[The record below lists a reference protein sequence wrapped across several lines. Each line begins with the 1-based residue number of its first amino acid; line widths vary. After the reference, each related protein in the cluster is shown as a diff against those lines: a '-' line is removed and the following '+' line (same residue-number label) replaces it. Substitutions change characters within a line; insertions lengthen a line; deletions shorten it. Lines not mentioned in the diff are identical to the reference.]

1 MKHSVYMYFFVMAA
15 VTFAVRAIPVTLIQ
29 KQIKN
34 KFIKSFLYYVPYAT
48 LSVMTFPAIVTA
60 TQSAVS
66 GWLALAVGAV
76 TAWLGGDLFKVAVS
90 CCSVVFLAELFIV

>member
-1 MKHSVYMYFFVMAA
+1 MKHSVYLYFFVMAA

-34 KFIKSFLYYVPYAT
+34 RFIKSFLYYVPYTT
-48 LSVMTFPAIVTA
+48 LSIMTFPAIVTA
-60 TQSAVS
+60 TQSNIS

-76 TAWLGGDLFKVAVS
+76 TAWRGGDLFRVALS
-90 CCSVVFLAELFIV
+90 CCSVVFLAELLLI

>member
-1 MKHSVYMYFFVMAA
+1 MKPSVYMYFFVMAA

-34 KFIKSFLYYVPYAT
+34 KFIKSFLYYVPYTT
-48 LSVMTFPAIVTA
+48 LSIMSFPAIVTA
-60 TQSAVS
+60 TQSTVS
-66 GWLALAVGAV
+66 GWLALAVGTV

-90 CCSVVFLAELFIV
+90 CCGVVFLAELFLI